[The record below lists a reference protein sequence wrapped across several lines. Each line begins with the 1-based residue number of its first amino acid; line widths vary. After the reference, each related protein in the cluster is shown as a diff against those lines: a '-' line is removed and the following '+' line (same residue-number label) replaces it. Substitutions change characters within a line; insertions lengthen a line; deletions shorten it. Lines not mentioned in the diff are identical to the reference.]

1 MADDPTAGARAVTR
15 RSSPAELDAALL
27 VAERAARRAGVIQ
40 VERYE
45 RFEWVEHKGSRDV
58 VTEVDHLCEEVILE
72 EIRGAF
78 PGDAILAEESGS
90 HEGTGAGQASGRVWL
105 VDPLDGTVNY
115 ANGLPFFCASVAM
128 AEGGVVQAGVVF
140 DPVHDELFSAIRGR
154 GARLDGRAVRN
165 PDKERLID
173 YVVSLGLKTREISVQ
188 EPTLRR
194 TTRASRHLGSSAL
207 GLAYV
212 ACGRFDA
219 FTQVTGMSNWDIAA
233 AGLIAEE
240 GGALVTTLAGEPW
253 FDLSRPSA
261 SVGLL
266 AAPARHHAELLALL
280 R

>member
-1 MADDPTAGARAVTR
+1 MADDPTAGARAGTR
-15 RSSPAELDAALL
+15 RSSPAELDAALA
-27 VAERAARRAGVIQ
+27 VAERASRRAGAIQ
-40 VERYE
+40 LERYE
-45 RFEWVEHKGSRDV
+45 RFERVQHKSSRDV

-72 EIRGAF
+72 EIRRAF

-90 HEGTGAGQASGRVWL
+90 HEGTGAGEASGRVWL

-128 AEGGVVQAGVVF
+128 AVGGVVQAGVVF

-266 AAPARHHAELLALL
+266 AAPPRHHAELLALL